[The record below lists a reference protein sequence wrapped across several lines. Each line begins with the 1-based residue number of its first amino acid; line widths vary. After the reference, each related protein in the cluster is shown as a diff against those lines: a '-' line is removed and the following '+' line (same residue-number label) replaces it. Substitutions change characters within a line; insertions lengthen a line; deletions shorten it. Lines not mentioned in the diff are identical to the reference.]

1 MRHFTTALLFFTIT
15 SAINIRNDQ
24 GESQDQEPAVSRVFS
39 NIDLNQNG
47 IADL

>member
-1 MRHFTTALLFFTIT
+1 MRHFTAALLFFAVT

-24 GESQDQEPAVSRVFS
+24 GESQDQEPAVSGVFS
-39 NIDLNQNG
+39 NVDLNQNG